1 MSKAYDDIINL
12 PRPVSKTRP
21 QMPISDRAAQ
31 FSPFAA
37 LTGHSTAID
46 ETARLTD
53 QRIELDE
60 GVKLALNDKLQIIVE
75 RISEQPEIQITYFQ
89 PDEKKNGGA
98 YITATGPVE
107 KIDQYRRMVVLT
119 DGTAVFA
126 DEIIS
131 IEGKIFEAAGR
142 EAKTL

>member
-1 MSKAYDDIINL
+1 MEAI
-12 PRPVSKTRP
+12 
-21 QMPISDRAAQ
+21 DRAAQ

-37 LTGHSTAID
+37 LTGYEGAIK

-53 QRIELDE
+53 ARIELDE
-60 GVKLALNDKLQIIVE
+60 YRKEVLNDKLQIIVD
-75 RISEQPEIQITYFQ
+75 RIKEHPSIEITYFQ